1 MAYRDWAIIFLLGL
15 GWGSSFF
22 FNEILLR
29 ELGPFTASLGRIAFG
44 ALGCWLWIAVR
55 REQAWI
61 PWRIARILVVF
72 GLFQYTLPLTI
83 YPFAQQFITSSAAG
97 IVNAMTPI
105 MVVLISP
112 AWPGGEK
119 AVWTKSVGV
128 ALGFLGMVI
137 VLLPEFGGLGAS
149 NPYAMLATISAPMCY
164 GIAVNMIRY
173 LDGIKRTVMT
183 AWSLLFGTLLL
194 APLALGLEGKPVI
207 TRPETWV
214 SLLVI
219 GFVLTSA
226 AFILIFWLIP
236 RVGGTSASTITL
248 VAPISSIWL
257 GVVFLNEELLLVQA
271 AGMGVILVGLLCI
284 DGRILRFWR
293 KAQPT
298 G

>member
-1 MAYRDWAIIFLLGL
+1 MQYRYWAIIFLLGF

-44 ALGCWLWIAVR
+44 ALGCWLWVLLR
-55 REQAWI
+55 RERARV
-61 PWRIARILVVF
+61 PLRIAGILAVF

-83 YPFAQQFITSSAAG
+83 YPYAQQFITSSAAG

-105 MVVLISP
+105 MVVLVSH

-119 AVWTKSVGV
+119 AVWTKSLGV

-137 VLLPEFGGLGAS
+137 VIWPEFGGLGES
-149 NPYAMLATISAPMCY
+149 NPCAMLATISAPLCY

-173 LDGIKRTVMT
+173 LEDVKRTVMT
-183 AWSLLFGTLLL
+183 AWSLLFGALLL
-194 APLALGLEGKPVI
+194 APLALGLEGMPIIV
-207 TRPETWV
+207 RPETWA
-214 SLLVI
+214 SLMVI
-219 GFVLTSA
+219 GFVLTSV

-248 VAPISSIWL
+248 IAPISSIWL
-257 GVVFLNEELLLVQA
+257 GVVFLNEEVLFVQGI
-271 AGMGVILVGLLCI
+271 GMIVIFVGLLCI
-284 DGRILRFWR
+284 DGRILRVRR
-293 KAQPT
+293 KAQPS